1 MKLYKN
7 HKKSSY
13 SLAVPVIN
21 VFGFMYLSLKHLVD
35 RYNLYYAYL
44 PSRKVIFWPKL
55 GQKGLIPGPTLLTR
69 AKNDH
74 LKESQNELLIVLLK
88 SR

>member
-55 GQKGLIPGPTLLTR
+55 GQKGLIPGPTLSGPKMTIL
-69 AKNDH
+69 KN
-74 LKESQNELLIVLLK
+74 LKTN
-88 SR
+88 R